1 MKESIP
7 NYHDLQNSI
16 DTLVG
21 KFGLKKAI
29 EVVESLSN
37 NTQLITND
45 SEKFKLLFVYI
56 ISQSIEVFQLEEA
69 TFYTSTIKEYREARM
84 ACYLILKKYTGNS
97 FGIIGEHFGQSKR
110 AVMYHYHKCDEILS
124 IPQYYKDFVQK
135 FKILEDGVINF
146 IAKLN

>member
-56 ISQSIEVFQLEEA
+56 ISQSIEVFQVEEA

-84 ACYLILKKYTGNS
+84 ACYFILKKYTGNS
-97 FGIIGEHFGQSKR
+97 FGIIGEHFRQSKR